1 MIMLK
6 IGITGTIASGKT
18 SVSILLRRRGFSVF
32 NSDNYAKMALH
43 QGNVCYEK
51 LIEVLGK
58 DVLDASNDIDRG
70 KMAEIIFS
78 DEEKRKQVNAIVHPY
93 VVEGMRTFFS
103 HHNEDGI
110 VFAEVPLLFEA
121 HLENEFDMITVVTCN
136 KDTAIQRMIEDREY
150 SLEEANARYDS
161 QINKEEQIKQAD
173 YVIEND
179 GDLKALDQKIN
190 AFVKE
195 LRRKVRDGKKA

>member
-1 MIMLK
+1 MLK

-43 QGNVCYEK
+43 QGNDCYEK

-58 DVLDASNDIDRG
+58 DVLDASNDIDRT

-78 DEEKRKQVNAIVHPY
+78 DEEKRKKVNSIVHPY

-103 HHNEDGI
+103 HHDEDVI

-121 HLENEFDMITVVTCN
+121 HLENEFDEIVVVTCN
-136 KDTAIQRMIEDREY
+136 KDIAIQRMIEDRDY
-150 SLEEANARYDS
+150 SINEANARYDS
-161 QINKEEQIKQAD
+161 QINKDEQIKQAD

-179 GDLKALDQKIN
+179 GDLKQLDHTIN

-195 LRRKVRDGKKA
+195 LRRKVRNGKKA